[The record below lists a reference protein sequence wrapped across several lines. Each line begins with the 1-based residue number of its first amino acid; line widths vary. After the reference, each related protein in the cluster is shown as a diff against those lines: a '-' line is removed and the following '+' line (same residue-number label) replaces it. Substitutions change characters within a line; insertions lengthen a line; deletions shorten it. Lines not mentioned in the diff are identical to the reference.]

1 VIEVEKVDD
10 AKRDA
15 LGEQLR
21 GAVAAGELESS
32 LASLREKVG
41 VTVRKDAF
49 DKAPPS
55 N

>member
-1 VIEVEKVDD
+1 MDE

-21 GAVAAGELESS
+21 NAMAAAELESS
-32 LASLREKVG
+32 LTSLREQVG
-41 VTVRKDAF
+41 VTVRKGAF
-49 DKAPPS
+49 DKAPPA